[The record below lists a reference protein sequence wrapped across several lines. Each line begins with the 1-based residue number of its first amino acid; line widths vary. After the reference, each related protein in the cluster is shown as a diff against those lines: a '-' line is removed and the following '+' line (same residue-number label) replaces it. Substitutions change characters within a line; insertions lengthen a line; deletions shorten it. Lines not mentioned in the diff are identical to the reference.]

1 MTNILDHEVFAKLVA
16 DKLGFCAEMKNYKC
30 DFCGMERADVLAF
43 NEKDKMCGKCEEYL
57 LMMKDKNE
65 TAISIVK
72 RMKLIEALRTMMD
85 SIGYCASPMIVMSC
99 FKVFFEQLRKMP
111 EYETIIQEGIKD
123 GGRGKETN

>member
-1 MTNILDHEVFAKLVA
+1 MMNILDHDVFAKLVV

-43 NEKDKMCGKCEEYL
+43 NDKDKICGKCEEYL
-57 LMMKDKNE
+57 FTMKDQGE
-65 TAISIVK
+65 SGLTIIR
-72 RMKLIEALRTMMD
+72 RMKLIESLRTMID
-85 SIGYCASPMIVMSC
+85 SIGLCASPMIVMSC

-123 GGRGKETN
+123 GGRNKETD